1 MGITINLYYTG
12 TNGSAREFVQ
22 EMEDSGTADLIR
34 EEPGNQRYA
43 YFIPMDDPET
53 VLLIDTWRDQAALD
67 LHPASPMMGTIARLR
82 EKYDLHMRVERYT
95 TDEDGIP
102 NSDRQFIKQ

>member
-34 EEPGNQRYA
+34 EEPGNRNFYPCRKSA
-43 YFIPMDDPET
+43 
-53 VLLIDTWRDQAALD
+53 W
-67 LHPASPMMGTIARLR
+67 
-82 EKYDLHMRVERYT
+82 
-95 TDEDGIP
+95 
-102 NSDRQFIKQ
+102 